1 LISARLSHRVRTVAM
16 PPHTDQAQWFTKEV
30 HPHDAHLRAY
40 LRGAFPAVRDVDDVV
55 QESYLRIWRVG
66 PGGRLRSARAF
77 LFRVARNI
85 ALDFLRERDRAA
97 VVPGAPWHALA
108 VADDQPDAAEAAGR
122 QERIDRLA
130 VALNR
135 LPPRQREVLVH
146 CKLYGRSYGEVA
158 ALLGLSEKTITEH
171 VYRGMQ
177 RLSRELG
184 GGETQETLP

>member
-1 LISARLSHRVRTVAM
+1 VDSPRSELPAVAA
-16 PPHTDQAQWFTKEV
+16 PSLTQWFAEEV
-30 HPHDAHLRAY
+30 QPHDAHLRAY

-55 QESYLRIWRVG
+55 QESYLRVWRIG

-85 ALDFLRERDRAA
+85 ALDFIRERDRAA
-97 VVPGAPWHALA
+97 FVPAAHRQLQA
-108 VADDQPDAAEAAGR
+108 VPDERPDAGEAAVR

-130 VALNR
+130 AALNR

-146 CKLYGRSYGEVA
+146 CKLYGHSYGEVA
-158 ALLGLSEKTITEH
+158 GLLGLSEKTVTEH

-177 RLSRELG
+177 RLGRELG
-184 GGETQETLP
+184 GGETPESRP